1 MPAQPALHAVKS
13 SKVMVLYQ
21 EFHRLYR
28 PMLCRFFSFLKF
40 FLFFKIIRPRNRPFG
55 GWIGVVPMFVHGF
68 GYLVDRPVFEPMFV
82 HGNGLLVDRPVFEP
96 MFVHGIG
103 HLVDG

>member
-1 MPAQPALHAVKS
+1 MPV
-13 SKVMVLYQ
+13 
-21 EFHRLYR
+21 
-28 PMLCRFFSFLKF
+28 
-40 FLFFKIIRPRNRPFG
+40 
-55 GWIGVVPMFVHGF
+55 
-68 GYLVDRPVFEPMFV
+68 FV